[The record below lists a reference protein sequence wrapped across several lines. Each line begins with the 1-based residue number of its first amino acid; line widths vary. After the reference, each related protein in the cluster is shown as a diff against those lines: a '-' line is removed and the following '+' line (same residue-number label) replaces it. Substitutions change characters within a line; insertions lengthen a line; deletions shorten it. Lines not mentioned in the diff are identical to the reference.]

1 MSLKL
6 RSAVTLTIDVVDDT
20 GAAIAGAAIEVR
32 TGDPLPF
39 VASTDLAGRA
49 SLDRL
54 GPPGFHV
61 QATAPGFE
69 TASQNVTQLSSA
81 PLRFS
86 LRKLGSFDVVTV
98 DTEGRKVSNATVLV
112 SGSGLWPA
120 KQTRTDLEG
129 HAQVLDLARGFYDF
143 RATRGDLVSPPGTG
157 SPLGRGETKTVTLV
171 LAPGRKV
178 AVRVVDGEEK
188 GAKGVAGASLVLSE
202 GGLSS
207 FPLEGKTDARGGAT
221 LGPIAAGR
229 RLSLGA
235 RTGFVAR
242 TGVPIANGPPVEVVV
257 PLVRGATLHGE
268 VVDSRG
274 FPVDGASIEVVGTTA
289 SGEPIDESPERTAFR
304 AAHFS
309 VGARRTR

>member
-1 MSLKL
+1 M
-6 RSAVTLTIDVVDDT
+6 
-20 GAAIAGAAIEVR
+20 
-32 TGDPLPF
+32 
-39 VASTDLAGRA
+39 
-49 SLDRL
+49 
-54 GPPGFHV
+54 
-61 QATAPGFE
+61 
-69 TASQNVTQLSSA
+69 ASQTDPHRSRGSCPSA
-81 PLRFS
+81 R
-86 LRKLGSFDVVTV
+86 
-98 DTEGRKVSNATVLV
+98 
-112 SGSGLWPA
+112 
-120 KQTRTDLEG
+120 
-129 HAQVLDLARGFYDF
+129 LARGFYDF

-221 LGPIAAGR
+221 LGPIAARR

-235 RTGFVAR
+235 RA
-242 TGVPIANGPPVEVVV
+242 GVRREDRAY
-257 PLVRGATLHGE
+257 PLRMALPSRSSWRWYGGQRCIGE

-289 SGEPIDESPERTAFR
+289 SGEPIDESPESNRVSRGTF
-304 AAHFS
+304 F

>member
-1 MSLKL
+1 M
-6 RSAVTLTIDVVDDT
+6 
-20 GAAIAGAAIEVR
+20 
-32 TGDPLPF
+32 
-39 VASTDLAGRA
+39 
-49 SLDRL
+49 
-54 GPPGFHV
+54 
-61 QATAPGFE
+61 
-69 TASQNVTQLSSA
+69 
-81 PLRFS
+81 
-86 LRKLGSFDVVTV
+86 VTV

-143 RATRGDLVSPPGTG
+143 RATRGDLVSPPGAG

-178 AVRVVDGEEK
+178 AVRVVDGEEE
-188 GAKGVAGASLVLSE
+188 GAKGIAGASLVLSE

-221 LGPIAAGR
+221 LGPIAPGDAY
-229 RLSLGA
+229 LSA
-235 RTGFVAR
+235 RAPGFVAR
-242 TGVPIANGPPVEVVV
+242 TGVPMKNGPPVEVVV
-257 PLVRGATLHGE
+257 ALVRGATLLGE

-289 SGEPIDESPERTAFR
+289 SGEPIDESPIEPRSARHIFPGRSPSPVSCVAR
-304 AAHFS
+304 ASSESSWGRSPQSHSRAPS
-309 VGARRTR
+309 PRASCAAAEPSRPPSRG